1 MKFWRQKNS
10 VEGEAQGYSGSEL
23 LLHKPKGLQQGRT
36 SETHPR
42 CFLLFCS
49 VCLLGIFLLLYYYY
63 QQRFL
68 FPVTQLASKTFC
80 SSGSVRLCSAPKC
93 HVTRLLLTSQLSSLK
108 KYLNNS
114 SQRLFLILYQE
125 NEQTGRSM
133 NDLKIFTLRNR
144 LKKKHTEFASKIT
157 SRVFWDVMACS
168 VPGLFQVKAHFKG
181 TFLPHAPPH
190 EPLLSSLHR

>member
-42 CFLLFCS
+42 CFPLFCS

-114 SQRLFLILYQE
+114 SQHLFLILYQE

-144 LKKKHTEFASKIT
+144 LKKKTHRICLENYFESILGCNGMLRTRAIS
-157 SRVFWDVMACS
+157 S
-168 VPGLFQVKAHFKG
+168 KG
-181 TFLPHAPPH
+181 TFQRDI
-190 EPLLSSLHR
+190 SSPCTSP